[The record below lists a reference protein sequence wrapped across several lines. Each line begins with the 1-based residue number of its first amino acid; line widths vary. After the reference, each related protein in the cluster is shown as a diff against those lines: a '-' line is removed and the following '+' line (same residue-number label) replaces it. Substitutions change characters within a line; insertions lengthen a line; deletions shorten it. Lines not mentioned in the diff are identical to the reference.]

1 MLNELSIKLKLW
13 KIGYPLLPIKQE
25 SLNLYKRAV
34 KNNANESDFLARC
47 KLSRNWYCSTKE
59 KVIGNVTWRYY
70 GNLAIGMR
78 DGMIVK
84 IHNKEGI
91 YDLHIDRDIKRK
103 INEVIE
109 KVNVKKVA

>member
-13 KIGYPLLPIKQE
+13 KMGYPLLPIKEE

-34 KNNANESDFLARC
+34 KNNVNESDFLARC

-78 DGMIVK
+78 DGVMAK

-91 YDLHIDRDIKRK
+91 YDLHIDRDIKKK

-109 KVNVKKVA
+109 KVNIKKVA

>member
-13 KIGYPLLPIKQE
+13 KMGYPLLPIKEE

-34 KNNANESDFLARC
+34 KNNSNESDFLARC

-59 KVIGNVTWRYY
+59 KAIGNVTWRYY

-78 DGMIVK
+78 ENERLRKELNQLKVK
-84 IHNKEGI
+84 EVEKQQTQFGVGI
-91 YDLHIDRDIKRK
+91 ND
-103 INEVIE
+103 
-109 KVNVKKVA
+109 

>member
-13 KIGYPLLPIKQE
+13 KMGYPLLPIKEE

-78 DGMIVK
+78 DGVIAK

-91 YDLHIDRDIKRK
+91 YDLHIDRDIKKK

>member
-13 KIGYPLLPIKQE
+13 KMGYPLLPIKEE

-34 KNNANESDFLARC
+34 KNNSNESDFLARC

-78 DGMIVK
+78 DGVIAK